1 MKHILHIIL
10 AVCAL
15 MLLDGC
21 QQQQQLQQ
29 NARTPAYVYR
39 KGYTA
44 ILRNG
49 RAIAPPHAPRCIKR
63 AIAAGNKIIRKPYRL
78 GGGHRSHVD
87 SAYDCSGSVAF
98 VLREAGMLKDG
109 ASPASGDFLRWGRPG
124 FGKWLTVYAKRG
136 HVFLIVAGLRFDTSG
151 SGRRVGPRWYEK
163 SRACGGFKVRHIPGY

>member
-21 QQQQQLQQ
+21 QQQQQQLQQ

-87 SAYDCSGSVAF
+87 SAYEQNELHPS
-98 VLREAGMLKDG
+98 L
-109 ASPASGDFLRWGRPG
+109 FLW
-124 FGKWLTVYAKRG
+124 
-136 HVFLIVAGLRFDTSG
+136 S
-151 SGRRVGPRWYEK
+151 
-163 SRACGGFKVRHIPGY
+163 